1 MVDVGSQ
8 LDILSNM
15 VELVIIG
22 FGVELEVSSGELKVL
37 DGFLTEGTTG
47 CTVALIKHR
56 IHYRLDQPL
65 PRAGLRGILGYLVDL

>member
-65 PRAGLRGILGYLVDL
+65 PGAGLGGILGYLVDL